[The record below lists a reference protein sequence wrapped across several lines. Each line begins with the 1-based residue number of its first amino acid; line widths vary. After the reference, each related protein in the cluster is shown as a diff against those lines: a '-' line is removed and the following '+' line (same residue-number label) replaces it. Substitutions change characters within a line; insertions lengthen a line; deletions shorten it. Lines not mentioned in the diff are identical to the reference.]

1 MTSNIYGF
9 ITVHVHPEYYN
20 NQSNDKYIN
29 TYTVSEFICNTK
41 KIKEKD
47 YIYKLVIFD
56 VVNDELVFDIV
67 QHALFHFN
75 QLTIIDFDNCKIK
88 TVPSTLFEN
97 GVFIEELIFSGSCIE
112 TIAHDTFKCVPYLKK
127 LVLSGNNMCTLPADL
142 FKYTP
147 HIKNLRLTNNNFT
160 SLPDT
165 IFTGLNDLMYL
176 DLSFNNLTSIPTSL
190 KECSQLKILNIRTN
204 YLTSVCNYNFPKS
217 IEYFNINDN
226 KLKSI
231 NTIQFTLLPN
241 LIDYNS

>member
-1 MTSNIYGF
+1 MSDIYGF

-20 NQSNDKYIN
+20 NQSIDKSSK
-29 TYTVSEFICNTK
+29 TYSVAEFICNTNI
-41 KIKEKD
+41 IKEKD

-56 VVNDELVFDIV
+56 VANDELVVDII

-75 QLTIIDFDNCKIK
+75 QLSIIDFDNCKIK
-88 TVPSTLFEN
+88 NVPSTLFEN
-97 GVFIEELIFSGSCIE
+97 GVFIEELIFSGSSIE
-112 TIAHDTFKCVPYLKK
+112 HIAHDTFKCVPYLKK
-127 LVLSGNNMCTLPADL
+127 LVFSGNNMCTLPANL
-142 FKYTP
+142 FQYTP

-190 KECSQLKILNIRTN
+190 KECLQLKVLNIRSN
-204 YLTSVCNYNFPKS
+204 YLTSVCNYHLPKS

-226 KLKSI
+226 KLISI
-231 NTIQFTLLPN
+231 NTKQFKLLPN
-241 LIDYNS
+241 LIDCRY